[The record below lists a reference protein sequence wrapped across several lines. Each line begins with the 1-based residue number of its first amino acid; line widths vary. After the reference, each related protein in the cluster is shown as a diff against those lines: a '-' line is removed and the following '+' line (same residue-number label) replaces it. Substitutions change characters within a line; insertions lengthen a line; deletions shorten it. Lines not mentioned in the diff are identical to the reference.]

1 MKTLFYIHLCLSLI
15 FQYSYSQEIL
25 NNKSV
30 IDMFQLGFEE
40 QVIIDK
46 IESTN
51 SDFDTSIEALKNLKE
66 SGLSPSLLSAMIKAS
81 KKDIQVVNQKEK
93 KASIPKPDDKE
104 FYWEDGKGELVK
116 VTFMLNI
123 GRDFTIDESE
133 LAGYT
138 NRIMTEATI
147 GLKSK
152 LSFIPQIFMI
162 RERLKSDKF
171 LTNNDKTTHIA
182 QLGYS
187 ATNSYGGMVEG
198 MKLIGINPKLI
209 PVEKSQEELEQ
220 RFAAQKF
227 LHKKV
232 YVDGKSVKMN
242 GEIFIEQN
250 FLIMI
255 QEGIESSPIPIK
267 DKEIIGDNHWK
278 VEREIGGV
286 KIISLEYNGNET
298 KYKTDGGFLKYI
310 AMGYEMVYPLIK
322 SN

>member
-1 MKTLFYIHLCLSLI
+1 MKILFYLHICLSLA
-15 FQYSYSQEIL
+15 FQYSYAQEVL
-25 NNKSV
+25 SNQSV

-51 SDFDTSIEALKNLKE
+51 SDFDTSIETLKSLKE

-81 KKDIQVVNQKEK
+81 KKDIQVTDEKEK
-93 KASIPKPDDKE
+93 KASPPKPNDTE

-123 GRDFTIDESE
+123 GRDFTVDESE

-138 NRIMTEATI
+138 NRIMTEAKME
-147 GLKSK
+147 LNVPS
-152 LSFIPQIFMI
+152 SFRPTTLLV
-162 RERLKSDKF
+162 RKRAKSDNYFTK
-171 LTNNDKTTHIA
+171 NNDTPYVM
-182 QLGYS
+182 QLGS
-187 ATNSYGGMVEG
+187 SGTNAYGGVVEG
-198 MKLIGINPKLI
+198 FNMLGINPKLI
-209 PVEKSQEELEQ
+209 PVERSQEELEQ
-220 RFAAQKF
+220 RSSAQKF
-227 LHKKV
+227 SHKKV

-278 VEREIGGV
+278 VETETSGV
-286 KIISLEYNGNET
+286 KIILEYNGNET
-298 KYKTDGGFLKYI
+298 KYKTNGGFLKYI
-310 AMGYEMVYPLIK
+310 AMGYEMGYPLIK